1 MNFKFY
7 LDHAT
12 TIQLIFFATVI
23 IGLWHSELLFSGESL
38 KNKWKHTRLNIW
50 FIGTAVLIQ
59 LPLTI
64 ILIKVMH
71 WTEIQHWGFMYLIP
85 FTGNFVGKFLI
96 GFLMLDF
103 FEYVYHVMM
112 HKTKYFWHFH
122 LIHHSDKKLDVS
134 TTLREHPAET
144 FIRVCTMIFVVYL
157 TGVTLPIL
165 IVRQFIQSLFN
176 ISSHTSLYLPKKIE
190 RILSLVFIT
199 PNVHKVHHHH
209 KLPYTDS
216 NYGDILCIWDRLFG
230 TYSNLDPSR
239 IVYGL
244 DVTDSVDFG
253 NFTNILSYPF
263 ELKTKEA
270 DQQTSEELPLGKT
283 LTVKL

>member
-1 MNFKFY
+1 MDFKFY
-7 LDHAT
+7 VDHAT

-23 IGLWHSELLFSGESL
+23 IVLWHSELFFRNDSL
-38 KNKWKHTRLNIW
+38 VSKWKHTGANLG
-50 FIGTAVLIQ
+50 FMFTAVIIQ

-64 ILIKVMH
+64 ILIKVME
-71 WTEIQHWGFMYLIP
+71 WTEHNNWGLLHL
-85 FTGNFVGKFLI
+85 FTFTDSFIVKFAV

-103 FEYVYHVMM
+103 FEYLYHVMM
-112 HKTKYFWHFH
+112 HKTNYFWHFH

-134 TTLREHPAET
+134 TTVREHPAET
-144 FIRVCTMIFVVYL
+144 FIRVCAMIFVIYL

-165 IVRQFIQSLFN
+165 IIRQFIQSLFN
-176 ISSHTSLYLPKKIE
+176 ISSHTSLCLPKRIEKIFS
-190 RILSLVFIT
+190 IIFIT
-199 PNVHKVHHHH
+199 PNVHKVHHHN

-230 TYSNLDPSR
+230 TYSNLDPTK

-244 DVTDSVDFG
+244 DVTDNVEFG
-253 NFTNILSYPF
+253 RFTNILSYPF

-270 DQQTSEELPLGKT
+270 AERKSEELPFGKT
-283 LTVKL
+283 ITVKL